1 MTKTATIES
10 NDPQTPRLRLT
21 LSGEVNSFAR
31 VEPSRV
37 SLAGVAG
44 ETIDEQVTITPVAAY
59 PFKVLESKAL
69 KGDYIDHRLAEKQ
82 SGGAV
87 FYELTVTNLKDE
99 AGHYSDTIIIKTD
112 SEIRPE
118 LRINVRGNLRA
129 PAETTGSPDKPKAAA
144 SE

>member
-21 LSGEVNSFAR
+21 LSGEVNSFAQ
-31 VEPSRV
+31 VEPRRV

-44 ETIDEQVTITPVAAY
+44 ETIEAIVTITPVAAY
-59 PFKVLESKAL
+59 PFKVIESKAL
-69 KGDYIDHRLAEKQ
+69 KGDYIDHRVAEKQ
-82 SGGAV
+82 SGGALY
-87 FYELTVTNLKDE
+87 YELTVTNLKDE

-129 PAETTGSPDKPKAAA
+129 SAEAGRPNEPKAAA

>member
-37 SLAGVAG
+37 SLAGVVG

-129 PAETTGSPDKPKAAA
+129 PAEAGSPDESKAAV